1 MSESNRSTTFTCIA
15 IFSLIG
21 ISLFGGVAAGD
32 DPTFVEE
39 PISTDETWTPGEGPY
54 RVTDDITVSN
64 GTQLTIEPGTTVEFV
79 EGGSLIIKGELVAG
93 QNNSE
98 NVQFTT
104 LYDDASAGNWDG
116 LIIQGSAE
124 LNDVS
129 INKPTNGLVINN
141 GGAAEATSI
150 QFHETQH
157 SAVVL
162 DSGGTAVLIDAKFGE
177 ISDGTT
183 PSDISFEGAGGLTI
197 RSSVVPHGISG
208 HSDSAGVT
216 HLTAINNDFRG
227 EISFSGRTNEVTFKN
242 NLIRDE
248 IIFERRYGGGSGFV
262 FTQNTITSAGKVSIS
277 VIDTLSD
284 VTVTENNLTNGR
296 FLISSSGTTQ
306 HVRVQSNTG
315 KNGVIKIIGGDNL
328 NDVTVRGNKFQNTRL
343 QLRGSSLSNIQ
354 ASENTLFGGSRGI
367 ELIAEHQVEK
377 AELTQNRIYWAESA
391 GIYIK
396 TNHPSVGDV
405 TGTNISNN
413 MIARNGGAGIFINS
427 PSANICCDDDAKSVI
442 SENHL
447 VNNTLGIEL
456 IKGKPTVI
464 EQNHVVGNN
473 KTGIR
478 LAADG
483 PAIDSATVF
492 TVNQSNIYDNGAALT
507 YESGT
512 DAEVIAENNYWGA
525 PSGPHYPAI
534 LPEGEGGNV
543 SSQGEIVN
551 INPWRESRFDGLV
564 PESVPPKQPEQ
575 SDSEQSATP
584 TVTDSERSTVEENSA
599 QMQTISETEE
609 NSELDGDRDDASGSR
624 GPGFGIVATLL
635 AVSAVAILANRGGE

>member
-1 MSESNRSTTFTCIA
+1 MSEFTTSTTATCIA
-15 IFSLIG
+15 ILFLIG

-39 PISTDETWTPGEGPY
+39 PISNDETWTPGEGPY

-64 GTQLTIEPGTTVEFV
+64 GTLLTIEPGTTVEFV

-93 QNNSE
+93 QNSSE

-116 LIIQGSAE
+116 LIIQGSAQ
-124 LNDVS
+124 LNNVS
-129 INKPTNGLVINN
+129 INKPARGLVVNN

-162 DSGGTAVLIDAKFGE
+162 DSGGTAVLVDAKFGDVG
-177 ISDGTT
+177 DG
-183 PSDISFEGAGGLTI
+183 PSGSDISFEGRSGLTI

-208 HSDSAGVT
+208 HSDNAGVT
-216 HLTAINNDFRG
+216 NLTAINNDFRG
-227 EISFSGRTNEVTFKN
+227 ELSLPGRTNEVTFKN

-248 IIFERRYGGGSGFV
+248 VTFERRYGGGSGFV
-262 FTQNTITSAGKVSIS
+262 FTQNTITSAGKVSVS

-284 VTVTENNLTNGR
+284 VTVTENNLTSGR

-315 KNGVIKIIGGDNL
+315 KNGVIKIIGEDDL
-328 NDVTVRGNKFQNTRL
+328 EDITVRGNEFQNTRL

-354 ASENTLFGGSRGI
+354 ASENTLIGGSRGI
-367 ELIAEHQVEK
+367 ELIAEHQVEN

-396 TNHPSVGDV
+396 TTHPSVGDV

-427 PSANICCDDDAKSVI
+427 RSANICCDDDAKSVI
-442 SENHL
+442 SGNHL
-447 VNNTLGIEL
+447 VNNTFGIEL

-492 TVNQSNIYDNGAALT
+492 TVHRNNIYDNGAALT

-525 PSGPHYPAI
+525 PSGPHYPAV

-564 PESVPPKQPEQ
+564 PESVPPKQTEQ
-575 SDSEQSATP
+575 SDSRRSATP
-584 TVTDSERSTVEENSA
+584 TVTDSERSTAEENSA
-599 QMQTISETEE
+599 QLQTKSETEE
-609 NSELDGDRDDASGSR
+609 DSELDGDRDGASGSR

-635 AVSAVAILANRGGE
+635 AVSAVALLANRRGE